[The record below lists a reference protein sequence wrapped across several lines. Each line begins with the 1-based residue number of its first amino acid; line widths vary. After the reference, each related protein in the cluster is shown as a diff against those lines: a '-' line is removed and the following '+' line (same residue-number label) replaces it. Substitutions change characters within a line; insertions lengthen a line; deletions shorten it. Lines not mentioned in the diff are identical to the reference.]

1 MRSFLAVFASLV
13 LYASAI
19 GQTDCLF
26 STDIQVTTAYWGA
39 EISWNIVDLD
49 GNVLIEGGEYG
60 DNSEYQS
67 NACLDS
73 TCYVLNMYDSFGDGW
88 NGATISVNLSELGLM
103 IGEFTLESGNSDR
116 KSVV

>member
-60 DNSEYQS
+60 DNSEYQRNGHRIGLIES
-67 NACLDS
+67 KGVECA
-73 TCYVLNMYDSFGDGW
+73 LNNRWLRYGTHDGK
-88 NGATISVNLSELGLM
+88 G
-103 IGEFTLESGNSDR
+103 
-116 KSVV
+116 